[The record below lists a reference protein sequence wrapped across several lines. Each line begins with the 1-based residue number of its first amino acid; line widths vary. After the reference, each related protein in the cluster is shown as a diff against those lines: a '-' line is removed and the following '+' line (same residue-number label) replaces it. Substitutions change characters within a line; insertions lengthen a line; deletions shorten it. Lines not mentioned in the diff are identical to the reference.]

1 MRYLKP
7 SAFGGHAALT
17 RNLGLDLKGQSWTN
31 SKNLRWVSF
40 SSNINKSDFNIDR
53 DKKIKTLDMHYFNLE
68 ETKD

>member
-31 SKNLRWVSF
+31 SKKF
-40 SSNINKSDFNIDR
+40 KMGF
-53 DKKIKTLDMHYFNLE
+53 FQLE
-68 ETKD
+68 HKQK

>member
-7 SAFGGHAALT
+7 SAFGGHAALA

-40 SSNINKSDFNIDR
+40 SSNINKSDFNIDC
-53 DKKIKTLDMHYFNLE
+53 DKKLKH
-68 ETKD
+68 